1 MRILIRDRQRRRR
14 LNKGRISKCSRRILT
29 LLNQPKA
36 ELSILFVG
44 EKKMAGLNS
53 EYRGIHKSTDVL
65 SFPQIS
71 EKWEVRSKKLKKGNK
86 PGGEFHTSHFSLL
99 TSHFVLGDIVISV
112 PKAEAQAKT
121 NGLGFYQEVRRLL
134 IHGILHLLGY
144 DHERSVYHEKRMKK
158 KEQEIFHAT
167 QEMG

>member
-14 LNKGRISKCSRRILT
+14 LNKDRISRSSRRILT
-29 LLNQPKA
+29 LLDQPKA

-44 EKKMAGLNS
+44 EKRMTGLNS

-65 SFPQIS
+65 SFEAAIP
-71 EKWEVRSKKLKKGNK
+71 EA
-86 PGGEFHTSHFSLL
+86 GGEARN
-99 TSHFVLGDIVISV
+99 VLGDIVISV

-121 NGLGFYQEVRRLL
+121 NGLGFYEEVRRLL

-158 KEQEIFHAT
+158 KEEEIFRAT
-167 QEMG
+167 QEMD